1 MTSEQKEIDYL
12 KIFASVQQSIL
23 GQNIPTLTDKDT
35 SGVKL
40 SSLVVKSIEYEHHV
54 VYESL
59 LLENGTLSIRLN
71 AVEENKITDIVAST
85 MFTKNEL
92 ESDYKINPNETTI
105 CNLKNKI
112 FTQDSK
118 LRVLSDQLCLI

>member
-23 GQNIPTLTDKDT
+23 GHHIPTLTDKDT

-40 SSLVVKSIEYEHHV
+40 SSLVVKSIEYEYHV

-59 LLENGTLSIRLN
+59 LLENGTLSIRLS

>member
-1 MTSEQKEIDYL
+1 MTPEQNEIDYL

-23 GQNIPTLTDKDT
+23 GQHIPTLTNKDT

>member
-23 GQNIPTLTDKDT
+23 GHHIPTLTDKDT

>member
-23 GQNIPTLTDKDT
+23 GQHIPTLTNKDT
-35 SGVKL
+35 NGVKL

-59 LLENGTLSIRLN
+59 LLENGTLSIRLS
-71 AVEENKITDIVAST
+71 AVEENKITDVVAST

>member
-23 GQNIPTLTDKDT
+23 GQHIPTLTDKDT

-59 LLENGTLSIRLN
+59 LLENGTLSIRLS
-71 AVEENKITDIVAST
+71 AVEENKITDTVASI

-92 ESDYKINPNETTI
+92 EPDYKINPNATTI

>member
-1 MTSEQKEIDYL
+1 MTSEQNEIDYL
-12 KIFASVQQSIL
+12 KIFASVQQSVL
-23 GQNIPTLTDKDT
+23 GQHIPTLTNKDT

>member
-23 GQNIPTLTDKDT
+23 GQHIPTLTDKDT
-35 SGVKL
+35 NGVKL
-40 SSLVVKSIEYEHHV
+40 SSLVVKGIEYEHHV

-59 LLENGTLSIRLN
+59 LLENGTLSIRLS
-71 AVEENKITDIVAST
+71 AVEENKITDVVAGT

>member
-23 GQNIPTLTDKDT
+23 GHHIPTLMDKDT
-35 SGVKL
+35 SSVKL

-59 LLENGTLSIRLN
+59 LLENGTLSIRLS
-71 AVEENKITDIVAST
+71 AVEENKITDVVAST

>member
-23 GQNIPTLTDKDT
+23 GQHIPTLTDKDT
-35 SGVKL
+35 NGVKL

-59 LLENGTLSIRLN
+59 LLENGALSIRLS

>member
-1 MTSEQKEIDYL
+1 MTPEQNEIDYL
-12 KIFASVQQSIL
+12 KIFASVQQSVL
-23 GQNIPTLTDKDT
+23 GQHIPTLTDKDT
-35 SGVKL
+35 NGVKL

-59 LLENGTLSIRLN
+59 LLENGALSIRLS

>member
-23 GQNIPTLTDKDT
+23 GHHIPTLMDKDT

-59 LLENGTLSIRLN
+59 LLENGALSIRLS
-71 AVEENKITDIVAST
+71 AVEENKITDVVAST

>member
-23 GQNIPTLTDKDT
+23 GQHIPTLTDKDT
-35 SGVKL
+35 NGVKL

-59 LLENGTLSIRLN
+59 LLENGALSIRLS
-71 AVEENKITDIVAST
+71 AVEENKITDVVAST

>member
-23 GQNIPTLTDKDT
+23 GHHIPTLMDKDT

-59 LLENGTLSIRLN
+59 LLENGTLSIRLS

>member
-23 GQNIPTLTDKDT
+23 GQHIPTLMDKDT

-59 LLENGTLSIRLN
+59 LLENGTLSIRLS
-71 AVEENKITDIVAST
+71 AVEENKITDVVAST

>member
-23 GQNIPTLTDKDT
+23 GQHIPTLTDKDT

>member
-23 GQNIPTLTDKDT
+23 GQHIPTLTDKDT
-35 SGVKL
+35 NGVKL

-59 LLENGTLSIRLN
+59 LLENGTLSIRLS

>member
-23 GQNIPTLTDKDT
+23 GQHIPTLTNKDT